1 MKITNLAIIFFVLEL
16 LMITLIDI
24 RLNNLTAITNKQVE
38 YNKALDNAID
48 DGVMNLVE
56 VDSNR
61 KLILN
66 KEEAVQQ
73 FFESL
78 FANFGVI
85 GNSRLENRLKNYIPV
100 ILITDTDGF
109 YINYS
114 ELNKSNDEVLTVSKW
129 SEKIPYS
136 YEENN
141 IIYKFTL
148 GDYITLYDG
157 SANLIYEGDYH
168 DLNTHFPGTLL
179 TKDTFDEIRRSAI
192 IGKIEEKMNYY
203 INLHNNIAEQYGITY
218 RFWLPQINK
227 ADWYQTVNNISM
239 LVIFQGY
246 PYNAAGLDT
255 YNRYALSGA
264 RIKKNSAYFLT
275 KINNLKIY
283 HRDNCKRIDDSGIPY
298 YTKEECALEGAY
310 PCPDCNP

>member
-66 KEEAVQQ
+66 KEVAVQQ

-85 GNSRLENRLKNYIPV
+85 GNSHLENRLKNYIPV
-100 ILITDTDGF
+100 ILVTDTDGF

-114 ELNKSNDEVLTVSKW
+114 ELYRSNDEVLTVSKW
-129 SEKIPYS
+129 SEKIPYF
-136 YEENN
+136 YEDNN

-148 GDYITLYDG
+148 GDYITLYDR

-168 DLNTHFPGTLL
+168 DLNAHFPGTLL
-179 TKDTFDEIRRSAI
+179 AKDAFDQIRRSVI

-227 ADWYQTVNNISM
+227 ADWYQTVNDISM

-255 YNRYALSGA
+255 YNRYALGGA
-264 RIKKNSAYFLT
+264 RIKKSSAYFIT
-275 KINNLKIY
+275 KINDLKVY
-283 HRDNCKRIDDSGIPY
+283 HKDSCKRIADSGIPY
-298 YTKEECALEGAY
+298 YTKEECALEGAF